1 MTKKAA
7 WSFSALNSFETCP
20 HRHYRT
26 RVLKDVRDDQS
37 EALLW
42 GNEVHKALELRIK
55 DDKPLPTTMEK
66 WEPIVAKLLAR
77 KGESIAEQKLC
88 LNENLSPT
96 SWFAKDAW
104 CRGVVDYMLV
114 DGKKAVALDWKG
126 LAVDTPLPTP
136 SGWTTMGH
144 VQVGDQLFSE
154 SGDVCTVLGKSEVKN
169 IQCYEVT
176 FDDTTKVTCDEQHL
190 WKLVDGSVVPVTEL
204 QAGSKIAVPAPL
216 GTETVELPID
226 PYVLGLWIA
235 DGKHSSGEISKPDT
249 FVWEEIC
256 KRGYDVNMA
265 TGGSKSC
272 PTRTVKGLRTQL
284 IKAGLLKNKHIPSVY
299 LRAGYTQRVDLLR
312 GLMDGDGNANPH
324 RKQAIYT
331 TIDAALAG
339 QVREL
344 LLSLGQRPLI
354 NDVVSK
360 GFGRTCRNFPVSFRP
375 IGLNPFLLPRKRD
388 RVKDW
393 WGSGNSWRRKVTS
406 VDKVERVPTQ
416 CIKVD
421 SADCTFLCG
430 DAMIP
435 THNTGKPKDN
445 HEQLMLFAALL
456 LHHYPELEVIRTGYV
471 WLAHGSKITSKEFTR
486 ADVPQIWEEFLPRVK
501 RLQQAVD
508 ADKWPKKP
516 SGLCRAWCPVLDCEF
531 NGRS

>member
-114 DGKKAVALDWKG
+114 DGKKAVALDWK
-126 LAVDTPLPTP
+126 
-136 SGWTTMGH
+136 
-144 VQVGDQLFSE
+144 
-154 SGDVCTVLGKSEVKN
+154 
-169 IQCYEVT
+169 
-176 FDDTTKVTCDEQHL
+176 
-190 WKLVDGSVVPVTEL
+190 
-204 QAGSKIAVPAPL
+204 
-216 GTETVELPID
+216 
-226 PYVLGLWIA
+226 
-235 DGKHSSGEISKPDT
+235 
-249 FVWEEIC
+249 
-256 KRGYDVNMA
+256 
-265 TGGSKSC
+265 
-272 PTRTVKGLRTQL
+272 
-284 IKAGLLKNKHIPSVY
+284 
-299 LRAGYTQRVDLLR
+299 
-312 GLMDGDGNANPH
+312 
-324 RKQAIYT
+324 
-331 TIDAALAG
+331 
-339 QVREL
+339 
-344 LLSLGQRPLI
+344 
-354 NDVVSK
+354 
-360 GFGRTCRNFPVSFRP
+360 
-375 IGLNPFLLPRKRD
+375 
-388 RVKDW
+388 
-393 WGSGNSWRRKVTS
+393 
-406 VDKVERVPTQ
+406 
-416 CIKVD
+416 
-421 SADCTFLCG
+421 
-430 DAMIP
+430 
-435 THNTGKPKDN
+435 TGKPKDD

-456 LHHYPELEVIRTGYV
+456 FHHYPELEVIRTGYV